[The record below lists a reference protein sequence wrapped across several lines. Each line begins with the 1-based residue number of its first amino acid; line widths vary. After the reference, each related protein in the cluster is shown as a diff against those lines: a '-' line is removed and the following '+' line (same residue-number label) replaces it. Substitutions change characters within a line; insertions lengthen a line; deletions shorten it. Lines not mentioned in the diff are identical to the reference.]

1 MRPTY
6 VRRGLL
12 AVAAAAL
19 VGTGVLFAL
28 ADEPAPQ
35 ATVRL
40 AAAQRGTVKAAVSAA
55 GNTSD
60 CSSRDL
66 SFGAQG
72 QVTALSVKAGDRVR
86 KGQVLARIDSAAAME
101 AYTAAKADVAAAQ
114 DALEQAQATDCAPSD
129 TSSGA
134 AGSARA
140 AGSPGTAGSSAAGGG
155 SVARVAWAGFTP
167 LPDPVARP
175 GGSPPPTG
183 FERPVPTVTV
193 TVTEP
198 APSVTVTATATVT
211 ATVTATPSPSR
222 SPSGRPTT
230 EPTTGPGTEPGT
242 EPGMEPGADP
252 AASGRPDAWPSARPS
267 PTSSRTAGP
276 AASPTP
282 AGTRATTPS
291 GRPTG
296 AASGKPTATTGGRPS
311 AGPSGGTTPGART
324 DSRRGDR
331 SETPCGMSEEQAESG
346 LAKAQAAMEQAA
358 DAVRGTRIVAPA
370 SGTVLSVAGAKG
382 DTAGTGAFITLGDLD
397 ELQVQALFTESDV
410 NSLRLGQQAAI
421 TLATRQGERYSGTVT
436 HLAPTATTTGRLVR
450 YAVTI
455 TFDDPPKDLLLGQTA
470 TVTVTTGEADDA
482 LYVPAQAVKTGKDG
496 TATVTVRTGSGQKEQ
511 RVTTGVRGDQYVQ
524 VKEGLTAGDRVV
536 VGQVGSGGFPDGSWP
551 EG

>member
-6 VRRGLL
+6 VRTGVL

-40 AAAQRGTVKAAVSAA
+40 AAAQRGTVTAAVSAA
-55 GNTSD
+55 GTTSD
-60 CSSRDL
+60 GSSRDL

-72 QVTALSVKAGDRVR
+72 KVTALSVKAGDRVR

-114 DALEQAQATDCAPSD
+114 DAPEQAQATDCTPSD

-140 AGSPGTAGSSAAGGG
+140 AGSPGMAGSSAAGGG

-167 LPDPVARP
+167 SPNPVARP

-211 ATVTATPSPSR
+211 ATVTATPSPSK

-242 EPGMEPGADP
+242 EPGADP
-252 AASGRPDAWPSARPS
+252 AATARPDAWSSARPS

-282 AGTRATTPS
+282 AGIRVTTPS

-296 AASGKPTATTGGRPS
+296 AASGKPTATPGGRPS
-311 AGPSGGTTPGART
+311 AGPSGRTTPGART

-382 DTAGTGAFITLGDLD
+382 DTVGTGAFITLGDLD

-496 TATVTVRTGSGQKEQ
+496 TATVTVRTGSGEKEQ

>member
-6 VRRGLL
+6 VRRGVL

-35 ATVRL
+35 VTVRL
-40 AAAQRGTVKAAVSAA
+40 AAAQRGTVTAAVSAA
-55 GNTSD
+55 GTTSD
-60 CSSRDL
+60 GSSRDL

-72 QVTALSVKAGDRVR
+72 KVTALSVKAGDRVR

-101 AYTAAKADVAAAQ
+101 AYTAVKADVAAAR

-167 LPDPVARP
+167 SPDPVARP
-175 GGSPPPTG
+175 NGSPPPTG

-230 EPTTGPGTEPGT
+230 EPGTEPGTDPGTEPGT
-242 EPGMEPGADP
+242 EPGADP
-252 AASGRPDAWPSARPS
+252 AATARPDAWPSARPS

-282 AGTRATTPS
+282 AGTRATSPS

-296 AASGKPTATTGGRPS
+296 AASGKPTATPGGRPS

-324 DSRRGDR
+324 DSRPGDR

-382 DTAGTGAFITLGDLD
+382 DTVGTGAFIILGDLD
-397 ELQVQALFTESDV
+397 ELHVQALFTESDV

-421 TLATRQGERYSGTVT
+421 TLATRQGEWYSGTVT

-496 TATVTVRTGSGQKEQ
+496 TATVTVRTGSGEKEQ

>member
-6 VRRGLL
+6 VRTGIL

-28 ADEPAPQ
+28 ADEPATQ

-40 AAAQRGTVKAAVSAA
+40 AAAQRGTVTAAVSAA

-60 CSSRDL
+60 GSSRDL

-72 QVTALSVKAGDRVR
+72 KVTALSVKAGDRVR

-101 AYTAAKADVAAAQ
+101 AYTAAKADLAAAQ
-114 DALEQAQATDCAPSD
+114 DALEQAQATACAPST
-129 TSSGA
+129 TSSD
-134 AGSARA
+134 A
-140 AGSPGTAGSSAAGGG
+140 AGSPQTAGSSGTAGSSAAGGG
-155 SVARVAWAGFTP
+155 SVARVALVGFTP
-167 LPDPVARP
+167 SPDPVPRP
-175 GGSPPPTG
+175 GGSPAPTG
-183 FERPVPTVTV
+183 PEQPVPTVTV

-198 APSVTVTATATVT
+198 APAVTVTATTTVT
-211 ATVTATPSPSR
+211 ATVTATPSG
-222 SPSGRPTT
+222 SPSGRPT
-230 EPTTGPGTEPGT
+230 PDPGTG
-242 EPGMEPGADP
+242 PGADP
-252 AASGRPDAWPSARPS
+252 ASTGRPDAWLSARPT
-267 PTSSRTAGP
+267 PTSSRTPSP
-276 AASPTP
+276 AMSPIP
-282 AGTRATTPS
+282 AGTRTTTPS

-296 AASGKPTATTGGRPS
+296 GASGKPTPTPGGRPS
-311 AGPSGGTTPGART
+311 AGPSGGKTPEAPT
-324 DSRRGDR
+324 DSRRGGQ

-346 LAKAQAAMEQAA
+346 LSKAQAAMEQAA
-358 DAVRGTRIVAPA
+358 DAVRGTRIVAPS

-382 DTAGTGAFITLGDLD
+382 DTAGTGTFISLGDLD

-421 TLATRQGERYSGTVT
+421 TLATRRGERYSGTVT

-470 TVTVTTGEADDA
+470 TVTVTTDKADDA
-482 LYVPAQAVKTGKDG
+482 LHVPAQAVKTGKDG
-496 TATVTVRTGSGQKEQ
+496 TATVTVRTGSGEKEQ

-524 VKEGLTAGDRVV
+524 VKEGLTVGDRVV
-536 VGQVGSGGFPDGSWP
+536 VGQGASGGFPDGSWP